1 MRDHGILATDS
12 VARRINRETFLLLGG
27 TAALLMQV
35 AHPLVAAGVDQHSSF
50 RIAPIPR
57 LMHTVDATLGIVF
70 GDRAEAERRLR
81 RIDRIHASVKG
92 RANDGSAYRARDP
105 DLLLWVQT
113 TLVLTSVRWYE
124 MVMGR
129 LSDREREAYWNEGK
143 LFAHELGIP
152 RPRFPAT
159 FADLVRYEAD
169 MLRNEVVPDATSR
182 AVARDVLRPIARLPG
197 ALLWPNDA
205 VTAALLPAALRNAFG
220 LRYGPAERRFVRA
233 AVVALRTLRPLV
245 PSWFTVVPQARRYEA
260 AFGPIGPLR

>member
-1 MRDHGILATDS
+1 VRDHGILATDS

-50 RIAPIPR
+50 RAAPIPR

-70 GDRAEAERRLR
+70 GDRTEAERRLR

-159 FADLVRYEAD
+159 FADLVLYEAD

-182 AVARDVLRPIARLPG
+182 AVARDVLRPYGWVPAP
-197 ALLWPNDA
+197 AWWPNDV
-205 VTAALLPAALRNAFG
+205 VTAGLLPASVRDAFG
-220 LRYGPAERRFVRA
+220 LRYGAAERMAFRA
-233 AVVALRTLRPLV
+233 AIAALRMLV
-245 PSWFTVVPQARRYEA
+245 PVVLPFFRFTPQARRWQA
-260 AFGPIGPLR
+260 R